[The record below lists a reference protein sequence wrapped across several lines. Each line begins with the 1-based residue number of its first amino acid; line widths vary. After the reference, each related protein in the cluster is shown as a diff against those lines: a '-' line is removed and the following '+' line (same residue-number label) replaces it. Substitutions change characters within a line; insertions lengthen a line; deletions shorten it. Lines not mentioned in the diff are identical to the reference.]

1 MITYLILKPLHTL
14 KDGEVDVYKELYT
27 VVKDVEPFESKQ
39 IFNGIYHYTFIGKLK
54 PEFAHLTPLQ
64 IAMAIDQGFSWFG
77 GHITVGNDLTF
88 KGDIY
93 TD

>member
-1 MITYLILKPLHTL
+1 MITYLILKPLYALTG
-14 KDGEVDVYKELYT
+14 GEVEAYKELYT
-27 VVKDVEPFESKQ
+27 AVKDVEPFESKQ
-39 IFNGIYHYTFIGKLK
+39 IFNGVYHYAFMGKLK

-77 GHITVGNDLTF
+77 GHITVENDLTF
-88 KGDIY
+88 KGVIY

>member
-1 MITYLILKPLHTL
+1 MITHLILKPLHTL
-14 KDGEVDVYKELYT
+14 TGGEVDVYKELYT
-27 VVKDVEPFESKQ
+27 AVKDVEVFESKR
-39 IFNGIYHYTFIGKLK
+39 IFKSIHHDTFMGKLK

-77 GHITVGNDLTF
+77 GHITVEKDLTF
-88 KGDIY
+88 KGVIY